1 MDDIKKEGARTRED
15 FLAMVRHHSMA
26 ILDNIVTMDES
37 AILFHTPE
45 TKQQSRQWLPKGQ
58 HGQ

>member
-1 MDDIKKEGARTRED
+1 MDDMKKEGVRTSED
-15 FLAMVRHHSMA
+15 FLVMVHHHSMA
-26 ILDNIVTMDES
+26 ILDNIVTMDKS
-37 AILFHTPE
+37 ASLFYTPE